1 MSVFIEAALKVSLV
15 LAAALLAMPL
25 LRRQSAALRHFV
37 LSLALASCALVPF
50 ADAALPSW
58 RIPVPVAPRIL
69 PDARVANTRA
79 APAAPPVAWKAEAA
93 ATPQRRR
100 VDAAAVAVKIWIGG
114 LITALAV
121 LGVGL
126 LRLRRLA
133 GRATRVYQGPWF
145 EEAARVSR
153 ELDLRPPVL
162 LQTSE
167 PHLPV
172 VWGVVQPRVLV
183 PASAREWPLDRIR
196 VVLHHELA
204 HIQRGDW
211 AVQCAGE
218 LLRAVHW
225 FNPLMWKV
233 CSRMRQECEQACDD
247 EVIRRG
253 VDAPEYAAHLV
264 DIARDLRQRRAW
276 LPAPAIA
283 QSSGFE
289 RRIQAMLDVH
299 LNRHPL
305 SRLARVAALAGCLS
319 VTIPIAGLAAQA
331 ALVTFGGSVLDPLN
345 AVLPDTAVTLT
356 NVDTQAQFQV
366 RSDRQGRYEIPG
378 VPPGRYVL
386 ETALPGFAPL
396 KFELSVGGSNVE
408 RDLRLALGELQETV
422 TVSPND
428 SGEPAAPMSAE
439 RKARLEELL
448 RKRAAQTCPGNQT
461 TSGPAIGGNIRVPI
475 KTRSVAPVYPAH
487 LASSGGAGTVRMA
500 AIIGTNGAIREIN
513 VLSAAHPDF
522 ADAAVEAVRQWEFD
536 ATLLN
541 CVAMEVKMMVTVNFV
556 QKGQ

>member
-1 MSVFIEAALKVSLV
+1 MSLVLEAVVKVSLV

-37 LSLALASCALVPF
+37 LALTLAGCVVVPF
-50 ADAALPSW
+50 ADVALPSW
-58 RIPVPVAPRIL
+58 RLPVPLA
-69 PDARVANTRA
+69 ARVVPQAGVISRPAAAREAARA
-79 APAAPPVAWKAEAA
+79 AEVPAPASA
-93 ATPQRRR
+93 QRR
-100 VDAAAVAVKIWIGG
+100 VDETAVAVAVWFTGF
-114 LITALAV
+114 ITAMAMLM
-121 LGVGL
+121 VG
-126 LRLRRLA
+126 LRRLR
-133 GRATRVYQGPWF
+133 GLKGGATRLADGPWY
-145 EEAARVSR
+145 EQAERVSR
-153 ELDLRPPVL
+153 ELNLRRPVL
-162 LQTSE
+162 LETSQ
-167 PHLPV
+167 PHLLV

-183 PASAREWPLDRIR
+183 PASARDWTVERIR

-218 LLRAVHW
+218 LLRAIHW

-233 CSRMRQECEQACDD
+233 CSRLRQECEQACDD

-253 VDAPEYAAHLV
+253 VDAAEYAAHLV
-264 DIARDLRQRRAW
+264 DIARDLRQVRVW

-283 QSSGFE
+283 QPSGFE

-299 LNRHPL
+299 LNRRPL
-305 SRLARVAALAGCLS
+305 SRVARAVALAGCLG
-319 VTIPIAGLAAQA
+319 VTIPIVVLAGQA
-331 ALVTFGGSVLDPLN
+331 ALVTFGGSVFDPLN

-396 KFELSVGGSNVE
+396 KVELSVGSSNVE
-408 RDLRLALGELQETV
+408 RDLKLALGELQETV
-422 TVSPND
+422 TVTAHDASDP
-428 SGEPAAPMSAE
+428 PAPMSAE

-448 RKRAAQTCPGNQT
+448 RKRAAQTCPGNQSQ
-461 TSGPAIGGNIRVPI
+461 SGPAIGGNIRVPL
-475 KTRSVAPVYPAH
+475 KTRHIAPVYPAH
-487 LASSGGAGTVRMA
+487 LASSGAAGTVRMA
-500 AIIGTNGAIREIN
+500 AIIGTNGAIREVN
-513 VLSAAHPDF
+513 VLSPSHPDF

-541 CVAMEVKMMVTVNFV
+541 CVAVEVRMTVTVNFV
-556 QKGQ
+556 QKG

>member
-25 LRRQSAALRHFV
+25 LRKQSAALRHFV
-37 LSLALASCALVPF
+37 LSLALASCVLVPF

-58 RIPVPVAPRIL
+58 RIPVPLAPRIVT
-69 PDARVANTRA
+69 DASAPNVTAVPS
-79 APAAPPVAWKAEAA
+79 APAAAAKVEAT
-93 ATPQRRR
+93 ATSQPRR
-100 VDAAAVAVKIWIGG
+100 VDAAIVAVTLWITG

-126 LRLRRLA
+126 LRLCRLA
-133 GRATRVYQGPWF
+133 GRAARVEQGPWF
-145 EEAARVSR
+145 EQAERVSR
-153 ELDLRPPVL
+153 ELNLRRPVL

-167 PHLPV
+167 PHLLV

-183 PASAREWPLDRIR
+183 PASAHDWPVDRIH

-211 AVQCAGE
+211 AVQCAAE
-218 LLRAVHW
+218 LLRAIHW
-225 FNPLMWKV
+225 FNPLMWQV

-264 DIARDLRQRRAW
+264 EIARDLCRRRAW

-283 QSSGFE
+283 QPSGFE

-299 LNRHPL
+299 LNRRPL
-305 SRLARVAALAGCLS
+305 SRFARVATLAGCLG
-319 VTIPIAGLAAQA
+319 VTLPIAGLAAQA
-331 ALVTFGGSVLDPLN
+331 ALVTFGGSVFDPLN

-396 KFELSVGGSNVE
+396 KFELSVGGQNVE

-422 TVSPND
+422 TVSASE
-428 SGEPAAPMSAE
+428 SGEPPVPMSAE

-448 RKRAAQTCPGNQT
+448 RRRAAQTCPGNQAN
-461 TSGPAIGGNIRVPI
+461 SGPAIGGNIRVPL

-487 LASSGGAGTVRMA
+487 LASSGAAGTVRMA
-500 AIIGTNGAIREIN
+500 AIIATNGAIREVD
-513 VLSAAHPDF
+513 VLSASHPDF
-522 ADAAVEAVRQWEFD
+522 AAAAVEAVRQWEFD

-541 CVAMEVKMMVTVNFV
+541 CVPMEVRMMVTVNFV